1 MAIQIYQAEWCPH
14 SHRVR
19 QRLTELGVEYEA
31 RQVEAEP
38 GDREHLR
45 HVSGQESI
53 PVLVD
58 GAVVVAG
65 PDEIIAWLD
74 ERFEPRTD
82 AEAHRRQAIDEA
94 ALLAEAPPAWPTA
107 P

>member
-19 QRLTELGVEYEA
+19 QRLTELGVEFEA
-31 RQVEAEP
+31 KQVEAEP
-38 GDREHLR
+38 ADREQLR
-45 HVSGQESI
+45 RISGQGSI

-58 GAVVVAG
+58 GDAVVAG

-74 ERFEPRTD
+74 ERFEPRAD
-82 AEAHRRQAIDEA
+82 AEGHRRKAIDEA
-94 ALLAEAPPAWPTA
+94 SDLAQAPPAWPA
-107 P
+107 SP